1 MTANSLQ
8 FEMAE
13 SSRVAA
19 ERLNEVMR
27 MKLLLE
33 EKKEGGDEAV
43 AVAAVKV
50 ELAKKEEEVAD
61 LKQLLEEASVEFL
74 MLGGA
79 NDRLE
84 ERELLKEQKVKAEE
98 AKAQA
103 SNLQCQ
109 LDEMRGA
116 TSVDDGA
123 LMEEEVATLREE
135 FEKIKKQELMCW
147 MAETGSQMAVPG
159 VSAGIS
165 ITWDL
170 FTGSIFH
177 RQVKEERQVQAKELE
192 AEKDRVDE
200 LLEEKAKLEHDRQ
213 VHATELEAKVEE
225 QGKVIERLEE
235 TIADLSLR

>member
-1 MTANSLQ
+1 M
-8 FEMAE
+8 
-13 SSRVAA
+13 
-19 ERLNEVMR
+19 
-27 MKLLLE
+27 
-33 EKKEGGDEAV
+33 
-43 AVAAVKV
+43 
-50 ELAKKEEEVAD
+50 
-61 LKQLLEEASVEFL
+61 
-74 MLGGA
+74 
-79 NDRLE
+79 
-84 ERELLKEQKVKAEE
+84 KEQKVKAEE

-116 TSVDDGA
+116 TSVDDSA

-225 QGKVIERLEE
+225 QGKMIERLEE
-235 TIADLSLR
+235 TIADLSWR

>member
-1 MTANSLQ
+1 M
-8 FEMAE
+8 
-13 SSRVAA
+13 
-19 ERLNEVMR
+19 
-27 MKLLLE
+27 
-33 EKKEGGDEAV
+33 
-43 AVAAVKV
+43 
-50 ELAKKEEEVAD
+50 AD
-61 LKQLLEEASVEFL
+61 LKQFLEEASVEFL

-116 TSVDDGA
+116 TSVDDSA

-177 RQVKEERQVQAKELE
+177 RQYF
-192 AEKDRVDE
+192 
-200 LLEEKAKLEHDRQ
+200 
-213 VHATELEAKVEE
+213 TCP
-225 QGKVIERLEE
+225 
-235 TIADLSLR
+235 

>member
-1 MTANSLQ
+1 M
-8 FEMAE
+8 FF
-13 SSRVAA
+13 V
-19 ERLNEVMR
+19 
-27 MKLLLE
+27 
-33 EKKEGGDEAV
+33 
-43 AVAAVKV
+43 
-50 ELAKKEEEVAD
+50 
-61 LKQLLEEASVEFL
+61 
-74 MLGGA
+74 
-79 NDRLE
+79 
-84 ERELLKEQKVKAEE
+84 
-98 AKAQA
+98 
-103 SNLQCQ
+103 Q

-116 TSVDDGA
+116 TSDDDSP

-235 TIADLSLR
+235 TIADLSWR